1 MTLKKFLLLPLFM
14 VLLLS
19 FSWGQQT
26 TSANKTTGK
35 QLSLAGEPADK
46 GLLWKISGNDLKDP
60 SYLFGTI
67 HLIDKENFF
76 FPSGT
81 LSAFEKA
88 KKVVFEIDMND
99 MNDMSM
105 LFSMMSGIMMSGGKT
120 LADLLSEDD
129 YNLVKEHF
137 TQMGLPFMMFERLK
151 PMFLSIMASMD
162 MDPSSLSSGEMKS
175 YEMEFM
181 EMASAQQKET
191 GGLETIAF
199 QMSLFDSIP
208 YEAQAEMLVQAIQT
222 AADANSNQ
230 QFEEMI
236 KLYKAQDI
244 EKLQQ
249 SISEDESG
257 ISEFEELLLT
267 KRNEAWIP
275 QMKKMMTENITFF
288 AVGAGHLGG
297 KNGVINL
304 LRKEGYTLEAVK

>member
-1 MTLKKFLLLPLFM
+1 
-14 VLLLS
+14 
-19 FSWGQQT
+19 
-26 TSANKTTGK
+26 
-35 QLSLAGEPADK
+35 
-46 GLLWKISGNDLKDP
+46 
-60 SYLFGTI
+60 
-67 HLIDKENFF
+67 
-76 FPSGT
+76 
-81 LSAFEKA
+81 
-88 KKVVFEIDMND
+88 
-99 MNDMSM
+99 
-105 LFSMMSGIMMSGGKT
+105 
-120 LADLLSEDD
+120 
-129 YNLVKEHF
+129 
-137 TQMGLPFMMFERLK
+137 
-151 PMFLSIMASMD
+151 
-162 MDPSSLSSGEMKS
+162 
-175 YEMEFM
+175 MEFM

-199 QMSLFDSIP
+199 QMSIFDSIP
-208 YEAQAEMLVQAIQT
+208 YKAQAEMLVQAIQT

-257 ISEFEELLLT
+257 ISEFEELLIT